1 MSKYDVYA
9 FGKKVAFY
17 EKRHQVKVDRKLIIT
32 PMLDPRATDLVK
44 SLRMKVYAS
53 NYVRVT
59 TPQII
64 FILNCNRCPYML

>member
-9 FGKKVAFY
+9 FGKTVAFY

-44 SLRMKVYAS
+44 SLRMKAYAS
-53 NYVRVT
+53 SYAWGDEEVG
-59 TPQII
+59 
-64 FILNCNRCPYML
+64 